1 MGAILDME
9 PSRSQTKADQITKAG
24 FSVRKVQAAWWRE
37 RSVSERTLHFSLT
50 SLALFEALLL
60 FPNLCSWLSVGHSR
74 DMATCS
80 TKTVH
85 TVGPRTL
92 VVFFSPPNF
101 GSGKG
106 RGYFGFDGALAA
118 LLLAPELS
126 RTLEYLSKPELA
138 SSTDPESSGSCLWQ

>member
-60 FPNLCSWLSVGHSR
+60 SPNLFVPGFPLDSVGIWLP
-74 DMATCS
+74 
-80 TKTVH
+80 VL
-85 TVGPRTL
+85 PRQCTQS
-92 VVFFSPPNF
+92 V
-101 GSGKG
+101 
-106 RGYFGFDGALAA
+106 
-118 LLLAPELS
+118 PEL
-126 RTLEYLSKPELA
+126 
-138 SSTDPESSGSCLWQ
+138 W